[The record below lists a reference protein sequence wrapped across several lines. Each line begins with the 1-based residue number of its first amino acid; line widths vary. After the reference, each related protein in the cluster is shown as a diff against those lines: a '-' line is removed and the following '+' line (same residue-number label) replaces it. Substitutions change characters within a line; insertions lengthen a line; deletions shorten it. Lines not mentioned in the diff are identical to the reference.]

1 MGKAEISYE
10 EIEVCTP
17 EEVRRVEVD
26 KLKGFQDI
34 IFHIV
39 FDVKMDFTCKTR
51 YVTNW
56 KPLNYVYIQARPY
69 GRVL

>member
-1 MGKAEISYE
+1 MPDPMVEFFEKEMGKAEISNE
-10 EIEVCTP
+10 EVEGCTP

-39 FDVKMDFTCKTR
+39 FAVKMDFTCKTR
-51 YVTNW
+51 YVTN
-56 KPLNYVYIQARPY
+56 
-69 GRVL
+69 